1 MIRNNKKDFFP
12 QCGEL
17 LKGITTI
24 DYKDTE
30 LLKKFMTEGGKMYPG
45 RFTGVTAKQQ
55 RAVKNAVR
63 RARVMGL
70 LP

>member
-1 MIRNNKKDFFP
+1 MRDNKKDFFP
-12 QCGEL
+12 QRGEL

-30 LLKKFMTEGGKMYPG
+30 LLKKFMTERGKMYPA

-55 RAVKNAVR
+55 RQVKGAIR